1 MKLVVAEN
9 EGQQAPN
16 LLKTIVSV
24 LPHYW
29 QDITLKYWNQDRKL
43 IFRISAALVRV
54 RLALL
59 VRVVQD
65 SFARRDRRGWE
76 TRRGR
81 WVGWWNGVGQRDGG
95 VLCGGGA
102 TAPCNTLA
110 CVSWREMI
118 RIYYHPGLPY
128 G

>member
-1 MKLVVAEN
+1 MKDSKLDR
-9 EGQQAPN
+9 
-16 LLKTIVSV
+16 LKTTVSV

-29 QDITLKYWNQDRKL
+29 QDITLNYWNQDRKL

-65 SFARRDRRGWE
+65 SFAGRDRRGWE

-81 WVGWWNGVGQRDGG
+81 WVGVGEGQQHLAILWLVFPGV
-95 VLCGGGA
+95 
-102 TAPCNTLA
+102 
-110 CVSWREMI
+110 I
-118 RIYYHPGLPY
+118 
-128 G
+128 